1 MMVFKKL
8 IKRMNESLIILSCL
22 LSCYLFERKWSNARC
37 LSNKIEQTGDRIRF
51 VPEHTTI
58 HCCVV
63 SPMLVIIMSVVLGYN
78 KNYDLDPK
86 QKMPHLMPYGGR
98 GYEWHVT
105 SPDDFQHGTFQHNY
119 KDTLYTHFVSQIH
132 MVIINRC

>member
-1 MMVFKKL
+1 MKKANDGTMMVFKKL

-22 LSCYLFERKWSNARC
+22 LLCYLFERNGAMQDVC
-37 LSNKIEQTGDRIRF
+37 LIKSEQTGDRIRF

-86 QKMPHLMPYGGR
+86 
-98 GYEWHVT
+98 
-105 SPDDFQHGTFQHNY
+105 
-119 KDTLYTHFVSQIH
+119 
-132 MVIINRC
+132 